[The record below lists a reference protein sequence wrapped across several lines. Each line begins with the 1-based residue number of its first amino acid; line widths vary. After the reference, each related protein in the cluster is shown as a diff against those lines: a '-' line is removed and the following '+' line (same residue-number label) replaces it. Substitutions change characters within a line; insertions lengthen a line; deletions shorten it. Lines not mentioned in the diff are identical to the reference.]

1 MTEGRRVLVVED
13 DEKSRRL
20 LRDVLVF
27 HGFEVTAVDSGE
39 AGVHAARLARPDA
52 ALLDIQLP
60 GIDGLGVLQAL
71 REEYPD
77 HRLPVLAVTA
87 SVMDTDRKIIL
98 AAGFDAYVPKPV
110 HIRELLATLEGLL
123 EDRRA

>member
-1 MTEGRRVLVVED
+1 MTSGRRVLVVED

-20 LRDVLVF
+20 LSDVLWF

-39 AGVHAARLARPDA
+39 AGLREARLARPDA

-60 GIDGLGVLQAL
+60 GMDGVGVLQLL
-71 REEYPD
+71 REAYPEP
-77 HRLPVLAVTA
+77 RLPVLAVTA
-87 SVMDTDRKIIL
+87 SVMDTDRRDIL

-110 HIRELLATLEGLL
+110 HIRELLATLDGLL
-123 EDRRA
+123 AEVPS